1 MSDEER
7 NLPDETERMHLVKR
21 FEEMV
26 ANNDSYFFDVDQ
38 FESILEYYLERN
50 STKEAEKVLSYAHD
64 LFPASSALLLREAQ
78 LLASTGKVSNAIPKL
93 KNLLML
99 EPNNDEALLTL
110 ASIYSQLREHK
121 QSIEYFTKALA
132 CSDDDLKDD
141 IYIDL
146 ALEYEN
152 LDRWNKA
159 ISVLHEALE
168 RNPENE
174 TALYELAYC
183 YEMAGKLEECV
194 HYYRKFIDEYPY
206 SFPSWY
212 NLGNVYQ
219 KLELL
224 EDSIDA
230 YDYCLAIQDDFT
242 PAMFN
247 KAHALVKMERYHLA
261 IKAYQETLD
270 FEPPQAATFCYIGEC
285 YERMDKLDQA
295 EKFYKLSIE
304 EDAHFS
310 DAYVGLGV
318 VADLRGETEKG
329 MPFLER
335 ALELESENVEFHL
348 LFGAALKKLNR
359 HKEADESYL
368 QALALEKDNPEV
380 WIEYADNAYKQGDAH
395 LALLRTE
402 EAVQTIPKDYE
413 LTGIRASYLH
423 ACGLKEEAYVE
434 FEALVFEDIEKCQ
447 SLLSDFPFL
456 KDDLVVVQI
465 FSSKKT

>member
-7 NLPDETERMHLVKR
+7 NLPDEHERLHLVKR
-21 FEEMV
+21 FEEMI
-26 ANNDSYFFDVDQ
+26 AKDESYFFDVDQ
-38 FESILEYYLERN
+38 FETILEYYLERN
-50 STKEAEKVLSYAHD
+50 FTKDAENVLRYAHD
-64 LFPASSALLLREAQ
+64 LYPTSNALKLREAQ
-78 LLASTGKVSNAIPKL
+78 LLASTGKVSHAIPKL
-93 KNLLML
+93 KNLLMM

-132 CSDDDLKDD
+132 CSDEDLKDD

-152 LDRWNKA
+152 LDRWHKA

-168 RNPENE
+168 RNPEHE

-183 YEMAGKLEECV
+183 YEMAGDLPSCIQ
-194 HYYRKFIDEYPY
+194 YYNKFIDEYPY

-219 KLELL
+219 KIELL
-224 EDSIDA
+224 EDAIEA
-230 YDYCLAIQDDFT
+230 YDYCLAIQEDFT

-261 IKAYQETLD
+261 IESYRETMQ
-270 FEPPQAATFCYIGEC
+270 FEPPQAATYCYIGEC
-285 YERMDKLDQA
+285 YERLNKFEEA
-295 EKFYKLSIE
+295 ENHYKLSLK

-318 VADLRGETEKG
+318 VADLRGETEKAI
-329 MPFLER
+329 PYLER

-348 LFGAALKKLNR
+348 LFAAALKKLNR
-359 HKEADESYL
+359 HDEADDLYL
-368 QALALEKDNPEV
+368 QALVLEKTNPEV
-380 WIEYADNAYKQGDAH
+380 WIEYADNAFKNADAH
-395 LALLRTE
+395 MALMRAE
-402 EAVQTIPKDYE
+402 EGVQTIPKDFY
-413 LTGIRASYLH
+413 LRLRRAAYLH
-423 ACGLKEEAYVE
+423 ACGLHEESYTE
-434 FEALVFEDIEKCQ
+434 IEALVSEDVEKCQ
-447 SLLSDFPFL
+447 SLLSDFPHL
-456 KDDLVVVQI
+456 KDDLVLIQLI
-465 FSSKKT
+465 STNKT